1 MPEKKLAGVV
11 KVNFEGNEIKRN
23 FVYLSLGYV

>member
-11 KVNFEGNEIKRN
+11 KVNYEGSEIKRN
-23 FVYLSLGYV
+23 FIYLSLGYV